1 MYMIKIMWMVM
12 KYIYLKQLQPVAGRF
27 KNPISKMVKGM
38 RILIVFLCTVSGA
51 LKLKALSLSK
61 SELNSWNMNHEPVS
75 RAGLI
80 EPIWGMMQ
88 FW

>member
-1 MYMIKIMWMVM
+1 MYMNKIMWMVI
-12 KYIYLKQLQPVAGRF
+12 KYSYLKQLQPVAWRF
-27 KNPISKMVKGM
+27 KNPISEMVKGI
-38 RILIVFLCTVSGA
+38 RILTVLLCTVSEA

-61 SELNSWNMNHEPVS
+61 SELNSWNMNHVAVS
-75 RAGLI
+75 RTGLI